1 MILLL
6 YLNMHKQI
14 NLFKIFKNLKKKK
27 IACIIC

>member
-27 IACIIC
+27 LHV